1 MHKIYIILCEVLTME
16 KEIIAGLIGILGAMV
31 GSIITGIFSYKI
43 ATINTKYIKLK
54 QKLLRALEDIQ
65 SLRGLEELYINEII
79 QIEKK
84 SSKKAVKI
92 KIWSLQRQMG
102 KNNPSKM
109 TESAQIKRE
118 IENFKMELD

>member
-1 MHKIYIILCEVLTME
+1 ME